1 MKDIKY
7 ETLKPHQIVN
17 HFKNNTELTKKSG
30 LTKNLKNLIFRN
42 IDIDN
47 FYPRCYDISERNDFE
62 DFMEDFKITKLISLL
77 KEFSENS
84 RTENLISNQKIV
96 CCLEIIER
104 KLNEWE
110 TPMQSRKLITDK
122 EWAII
127 SEEDTVSYRK
137 ELERLERMNKIGFSS
152 LSKRINS
159 NLNSNNANNN
169 GNGNN
174 NLEKNGIEKD
184 ENFGNVNINNNVYNS
199 LNNKFVN
206 KSIEEIKVY
215 VDEYLS
221 KLKQIFPQHA
231 MNGKKNI
238 WIMKPSGLSR
248 GRGIKCVSSLNEI
261 LLFIKKNSNQYM
273 VQKYIE
279 NPLLILG
286 RKVFSKIIYLLNEI
300 FLNYIKKYL
309 IRLIFSS
316 T

>member
-7 ETLKPHQIVN
+7 EALKPHQIVN
-17 HFKNNTELTKKSG
+17 HFKNNTQLTKKSG

-42 IDIDN
+42 VDIDN

-77 KEFSENS
+77 KEFSENT
-84 RTENLISNQKIV
+84 RTENLISTQKII
-96 CCLEIIER
+96 CCLEIIDR
-104 KLNEWE
+104 KISEWE
-110 TPMQSRKLITDK
+110 TPLLSRKLITDR

-152 LSKRINS
+152 LSKRTNVT
-159 NLNSNNANNN
+159 
-169 GNGNN
+169 GNN
-174 NLEKNGIEKD
+174 SQENSAVEKD
-184 ENFGNVNINNNVYNS
+184 DNNFSNFSNARD
-199 LNNKFVN
+199 KFLN
-206 KSIEEIKVY
+206 KSNEEMKNL
-215 VDEYLS
+215 VDEYLN
-221 KLKQIFPQHA
+221 KLRRIFPQHD

-248 GRGIKCVSSLNEI
+248 GRGIKCVSGLNEI
-261 LLFIKKNSNQYM
+261 LLFIKKNSNLYM

-286 RKVFSKIIYLLNEI
+286 RKVIL
-300 FLNYIKKYL
+300 
-309 IRLIFSS
+309 
-316 T
+316 

>member
-1 MKDIKY
+1 MKDLKY

-84 RTENLISNQKIV
+84 RTENLISTQKII

-104 KLNEWE
+104 KISEWE
-110 TPMQSRKLITDK
+110 TPMLSRKFISDK
-122 EWAII
+122 EWAVM
-127 SEEDTVSYRK
+127 SEEDTASYRK
-137 ELERLERMNKIGFSS
+137 ELEKLERMNKIGFSN
-152 LSKRINS
+152 LSKRINTINS
-159 NLNSNNANNN
+159 ISNNQEQ
-169 GNGNN
+169 GE
-174 NLEKNGIEKD
+174 LEKD
-184 ENFGNVNINNNVYNS
+184 ENFVRNVNNEF
-199 LNNKFVN
+199 NNKSN
-206 KSIEEIKVY
+206 QEIKIY
-215 VDEYLS
+215 VDEILA
-221 KLKQIFPQHA
+221 KLNRIFPQHA
-231 MNGKKNI
+231 LNGKKNI

-286 RKVFSKIIYLLNEI
+286 RKVFFNLD
-300 FLNYIKKYL
+300 FKKN
-309 IRLIFSS
+309 
-316 T
+316 

>member
-7 ETLKPHQIVN
+7 ELLKANQIVN

-42 IDIDN
+42 VDIDN

-84 RTENLISNQKIV
+84 RTENLISPQKIL
-96 CCLEIIER
+96 CCLEIIDR
-104 KLNEWE
+104 KMSEWE
-110 TPMQSRKLITDK
+110 TPMQSRKLITDR
-122 EWAII
+122 EWAVIG
-127 SEEDTVSYRK
+127 EEDTVSYRK

-152 LSKRINS
+152 LSKRINVTS
-159 NLNSNNANNN
+159 NNSGNSNQENPGVDKNENPVHN
-169 GNGNN
+169 FTCKRDKFLNKGN
-174 NLEKNGIEKD
+174 
-184 ENFGNVNINNNVYNS
+184 
-199 LNNKFVN
+199 
-206 KSIEEIKVY
+206 EEIKPL
-215 VDEYLS
+215 VDEYLL
-221 KLKQIFPQHA
+221 KLKRIFPQYE
-231 MNGKKNI
+231 MNGKNNI

-248 GRGIKCVSSLNEI
+248 GRGIKCVSALNDI

-286 RKVFSKIIYLLNEI
+286 RKVKSISNLSFIN
-300 FLNYIKKYL
+300 FTKKY
-309 IRLIFSS
+309 
-316 T
+316 